1 MLALDHG
8 MESPANKLSKTRSKS
23 KLKERQGK
31 IMERKKQRIKS
42 NALMNIEEDNYERL
56 GQ

>member
-42 NALMNIEEDNYERL
+42 NALMNLEEDN
-56 GQ
+56 